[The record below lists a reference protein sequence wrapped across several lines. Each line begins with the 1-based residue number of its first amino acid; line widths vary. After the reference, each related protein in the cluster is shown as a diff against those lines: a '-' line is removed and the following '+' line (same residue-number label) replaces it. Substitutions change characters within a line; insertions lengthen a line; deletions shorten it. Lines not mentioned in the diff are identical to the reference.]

1 MKIVC
6 FHLNQVGDLAF
17 SLPALKC
24 IRDSYPEAHITS
36 VVRPALAELLEASGL
51 VHEVLRRSSGLNAA
65 KLRLVRCLITSNF
78 DMAVVF
84 SQSAECALLARLSR
98 AKTRIGF
105 DDTSLGWLL
114 TKRVPFVHPP
124 STANN
129 LRLVEACGC
138 RITRQDYVGLLK
150 PISSKIE
157 ETKALLA
164 SYGVGENDKIIALS
178 PGTSGR
184 RRLKEWT
191 DEGFATVAR
200 HVISRGLRAVVL
212 GAAPV
217 PKIVEECPQIIDL
230 CGKTTL
236 AEAVAIL
243 SRCETLVAV
252 DSGILHLAAALG
264 KRVIGLYGPSDP
276 GVTGPQGTGHI
287 VLTAGVECS
296 PCSQEG
302 CKNQRQCMTNIDP
315 GWVIKAV
322 DTVLDSRASCD
333 L

>member
-1 MKIVC
+1 MRIVC

-51 VHEVLRRSSGLNAA
+51 VHEVLRRPSGLNSA
-65 KLRLVRCLITSNF
+65 KLRLVRYLNAGNF
-78 DMAVVF
+78 DLAVVF

-98 AKTRIGF
+98 AKARVGF
-105 DDTSLGWLL
+105 DDTSLGRLL

-150 PISSKIE
+150 PVSSKVE
-157 ETKALLA
+157 EANELLA
-164 SYGVGENDKIIALS
+164 SYGVGKSDKIVALS

-200 HVISRGLRAVVL
+200 YVIDRGMRVVVL
-212 GAAPV
+212 GTAPAH
-217 PKIVEECPQIIDL
+217 KIVKECPQIIDL
-230 CGKTTL
+230 GGKTALT
-236 AEAVAIL
+236 EAVAIL

-276 GVTGPQGTGHI
+276 EVTGPQGTGHV
-287 VLTAGVECS
+287 VLTAGAECS
-296 PCSQEG
+296 PCGQEG
-302 CKNQRQCMTNIDP
+302 CNNQRKCMTNIEPD
-315 GWVIKAV
+315 WVVNAV
-322 DTVLDSRASCD
+322 DTLLKNQANCD